1 MKRKGGGR
9 EGSIQFANVARE
21 RERVGRGEVRGR
33 GLSQECEEEL
43 VE

>member
-9 EGSIQFANVARE
+9 EGSIANVARE
-21 RERVGRGEVRGR
+21 RERVGRGQVRGR

>member
-9 EGSIQFANVARE
+9 EGSIANVARE

-33 GLSQECEEEL
+33 GQECEEEL